1 MVVSV
6 PLADR
11 MQELVFATHNKH
23 KTLEIQ
29 AILSKEY
36 RILSLDDVG
45 FREPVPENENSLEG
59 NASQKAWYVHQRL
72 GKDCFADDTGLE
84 VDCLD
89 GAPGVYSARYA
100 DLTDERKADE
110 SASEANIRKLLA
122 RMQGETNRRAR
133 FRTVITLILK
143 GKEYNFEGMA
153 EGLIL
158 AGRRGSDGFG
168 YDPVFIPSGYT
179 QTFAEMSLEEKNI
192 ISHRALAVSE
202 LVTFLK
208 KYRPG

>member
-1 MVVSV
+1 M
-6 PLADR
+6 L
-11 MQELVFATHNKH
+11 ELVFATHNKH
-23 KTLEIQ
+23 KAREIQ
-29 AILSKEY
+29 AILSDEY
-36 RILSLDDVG
+36 RILSLDDVA
-45 FREPVPENENSLEG
+45 FRDPVPENQNSLEG

-89 GAPGVYSARYA
+89 GAPGVYSARFA

-110 SASEANIRKLLA
+110 PVSEDNIRKLLT

-133 FRTVITLILK
+133 FRTVITLILL
-143 GKEYNFEGMA
+143 GKEYNFEGMV
-153 EGLIL
+153 EGMIL
-158 AGRRGSDGFG
+158 EGRRGSDGFG
-168 YDPVFIPSGYT
+168 YDPVFLPSGYT
-179 QTFAEMSLEEKNI
+179 QTFAEMSLEDKNI

>member
-1 MVVSV
+1 VDSV
-6 PLADR
+6 PPADR
-11 MQELVFATHNKH
+11 MQEIVFATHNEH
-23 KTLEIQ
+23 KVREIQ

-36 RILSLDDVG
+36 RILSLDDVA
-45 FREPVPENENSLEG
+45 FRDPVPENENSLEG

-84 VDCLD
+84 VDCLN

-100 DLTDERKADE
+100 DLTDERNADE

-122 RMQGETNRRAR
+122 RMLGETDRKAR

-143 GKEYNFEGMA
+143 GNEYNFEGMV
-153 EGLIL
+153 EGMIL
-158 AGRRGSDGFG
+158 EGIRGSGGFG
-168 YDPVFIPSGYT
+168 YDPVFLPSGYT
-179 QTFAEMSLEEKNI
+179 QTFAEMSLEQKNN
-192 ISHRALAVSE
+192 ISHRALAVLD

-208 KYRPG
+208 KYRLG

>member
-1 MVVSV
+1 M

-11 MQELVFATHNKH
+11 MQGLVFATHNKH
-23 KTLEIQ
+23 KAREIQ
-29 AILSKEY
+29 AILSNEY
-36 RILSLDDVG
+36 RILSLDDVA

-72 GKDCFADDTGLE
+72 RKDCFADDTGLE

-133 FRTVITLILK
+133 FRTVIALILK
-143 GKEYNFEGMA
+143 GKEYNFEGMV
-153 EGLIL
+153 EGVIL
-158 AGRRGSDGFG
+158 ARRRGSDGFG
-168 YDPVFIPSGYT
+168 YDPVFLPSGYT